1 LPITTEALKASSHSA
16 FSLLCPSDKRRGR
29 SMSLPSRSLSLKPPQ
44 ALYNTVV
51 KHLKKDLNILKILI
65 KLTLILVCGIS
76 YGQTE
81 IIGKVISGISGEK
94 PISDIYVQELITKQ
108 PLIMADSLGNFRIE
122 YLEPNKK
129 YVIEISA
136 FGYGKQKFDVQTK
149 SGINNV
155 AFELKADCEY
165 NAERAEFDWK
175 NGKANLLLVGSIAPI
190 ANSPSDKQFE
200 EKFGIK
206 YFDFGCEP
214 LIDECL
220 KEYNKRVFELID
232 KKYGMKWRKKVR
244 SDVEY
249 LK

>member
-1 LPITTEALKASSHSA
+1 
-16 FSLLCPSDKRRGR
+16 LCPAEW
-29 SMSLPSRSLSLKPPQ
+29 LSPFFIRTAHIQ
-44 ALYNTVV
+44 NVV
-51 KHLKKDLNILKILI
+51 KHLKENLNISKILL

-81 IIGKVISGISGEK
+81 IIGKVISGISGET

-108 PLIMADSLGNFRIE
+108 PLIMTDSLGNFRIE

-136 FGYGKQKFDVQTK
+136 FGYGKQKFDVQAK

-155 AFELKADCEY
+155 TFELKADCEY
-165 NAERAEFDWK
+165 NAERAESDWK
-175 NGKANLLLVGSIAPI
+175 KGIANLLLVGSIAPI
-190 ANSPSDKQFE
+190 ANSTSDKRFE
-200 EKFGIK
+200 EKFGVK

-214 LIDECL
+214 PIDECL
-220 KEYNKRVFELID
+220 KEYNTRIFELMD

-249 LK
+249 LE

>member
-1 LPITTEALKASSHSA
+1 VKFP
-16 FSLLCPSDKRRGR
+16 
-29 SMSLPSRSLSLKPPQ
+29 LSTRLQ
-44 ALYNTVV
+44 NVV
-51 KHLKKDLNILKILI
+51 KHLKKNLNISKNII
-65 KLTLILVCGIS
+65 KLILILVCGIS

-94 PISDIYVQELITKQ
+94 PISEIYAQELITKQ
-108 PLIMADSLGNFRIE
+108 PLIIGDSLGNFRIE

-129 YVIEISA
+129 YIIEISA
-136 FGYGKQKFDVQTK
+136 FGYGKQKFDGETK

-155 AFELKADCEY
+155 TFELKADCEY
-165 NAERAEFDWK
+165 NTERAESDWK
-175 NGKANLLLVGSIAPI
+175 NGTANLLLVGSIAPI
-190 ANSPSDKQFE
+190 ANSHSDKRFE
-200 EKFGIK
+200 KKFGIK

-214 LIDECL
+214 PIDECL
-220 KEYNKRVFELID
+220 KEYNKRIFELMD

>member
-1 LPITTEALKASSHSA
+1 
-16 FSLLCPSDKRRGR
+16 
-29 SMSLPSRSLSLKPPQ
+29 M
-44 ALYNTVV
+44 
-51 KHLKKDLNILKILI
+51 KKNLNISKTLL

-76 YGQTE
+76 YGQTQ
-81 IIGKVISGISGEK
+81 ITGKVISGISGET

-129 YVIEISA
+129 YIVEISV

-149 SGINNV
+149 REINNV
-155 AFELKADCEY
+155 TFELKADCEY
-165 NAERAEFDWK
+165 NVERAEAEWK

-190 ANSPSDKQFE
+190 ANTSYDNRFE
-200 EKFGIK
+200 KKFGIK

-214 LIDECL
+214 PIEECL
-220 KEYNKRVFELID
+220 KEYNERIFELMD
-232 KKYGMKWRKKVR
+232 KKYGMKWREKVR

-249 LK
+249 LN

>member
-1 LPITTEALKASSHSA
+1 
-16 FSLLCPSDKRRGR
+16 
-29 SMSLPSRSLSLKPPQ
+29 M
-44 ALYNTVV
+44 
-51 KHLKKDLNILKILI
+51 

-81 IIGKVISGISGEK
+81 IKGKVISGISGEK

-108 PLIMADSLGNFRIE
+108 QLILTDSLGNFRIG

-136 FGYGKQKFDVQTK
+136 FGYGKQKFDLETT

-155 AFELKADCEY
+155 TFELKADCEY
-165 NAERAEFDWK
+165 NAERAESGFR
-175 NGKANLLLVGSIAPI
+175 NRNANLLLVGSIAPI
-190 ANSPSDKQFE
+190 ANSSFDNRFE
-200 EKFGIK
+200 KKFGIK

-214 LIDECL
+214 PIDECI
-220 KEYNKRVFELID
+220 KEYNQRIFELMD

-249 LK
+249 LN